1 MHKALSFL
9 SSIYLLFCSA
19 LELCII
25 IDRSVGAPGHV
36 KDAVVGM
43 NAIYKHMLKLATA
56 KILNPLLIP
65 DGPHF
70 YKVMQV
76 YENEED
82 QDVTLTT

>member
-1 MHKALSFL
+1 
-9 SSIYLLFCSA
+9 
-19 LELCII
+19 
-25 IDRSVGAPGHV
+25 
-36 KDAVVGM
+36 
-43 NAIYKHMLKLATA
+43 MLKLATA
-56 KILNPLLIP
+56 KILNTLLIP